1 MQLHE
6 KLVILR
12 KENQLT
18 QQKVAEEL
26 NVSRQAISRWESG
39 VSLPS
44 TDNLKGLSTLY
55 HVPVDYLLHDSTE
68 RTAPIEK
75 TVNPTSKANNN
86 KLKKHRII
94 TVCILIFICLLAVTV
109 YITKHKTPD
118 ELNFT
123 DISNEQWTDEDEDK
137 ENFTVTWK

>member
-75 TVNPTSKANNN
+75 TVNPTSNANNN
-86 KLKKHRII
+86 KLKKAPNYY
-94 TVCILIFICLLAVTV
+94 CLYPNLHLSSCCYCLHYKA
-109 YITKHKTPD
+109 
-118 ELNFT
+118 
-123 DISNEQWTDEDEDK
+123 
-137 ENFTVTWK
+137 